1 MRKNHSRI
9 KSDWHRQDILAE
21 VRKACGSL
29 TKLSKSHGLASNTLQ
44 NALDRKWPKGEQ
56 IIAKAIGVPA
66 AEIWPSRYGD
76 EFSTS
81 TNGDALQREVA

>member
-1 MRKNHSRI
+1 MRKNNSRI
-9 KSDWHRQDILAE
+9 SNDWHRQDILAE

-29 TKLSKSHGLASNTLQ
+29 TKLSKAHGLASNTLQ

-56 IIAKAIGVPA
+56 IIAEAIGVTA
-66 AEIWPSRYGD
+66 AEIWPSRYED

-81 TNGDALQREVA
+81 TNSNVLAREVA

>member
-1 MRKNHSRI
+1 MRKKASRTP
-9 KSDWHRQDILAE
+9 SDWHRQDILAA
-21 VRKACGSL
+21 VRKNNFSMASL
-29 TKLSKSHGLASNTLQ
+29 ARHNNLAASTLY
-44 NALDRKWPKGEQ
+44 NALERKWPKGEQ
-56 IIAKAIGVPA
+56 IIAKAIGVTA